1 MPLCVRSS
9 QGFKEWKMEIQL
21 LAQLPDTTNL
31 PKVKGYCAH
40 EVFTENGGNSNWE
53 CLLIFEQSPNGSLY
67 DYLFGARCNTL
78 LDFGARINIVLGAAR
93 GLMYL
98 HDRARLQIV
107 YPEFKAS
114 SVVLDR
120 NYTPRLAG
128 HGMTV
133 ISKSPVDTKSS
144 FSMVSGQ
151 APFPQKFARDDFL
164 RL

>member
-1 MPLCVRSS
+1 MAALLMPLSVRSS

-31 PKVKGYCAH
+31 SMVKGYCAH
-40 EVFTENGGNSNWE
+40 QVFTENGGDDNWE

-67 DYLFGARCNTL
+67 DYLFGSRCNTL

-93 GLMYL
+93 GLLHL

-107 YPEFKAS
+107 YPELKAS

-128 HGMTV
+128 YGMTV

-144 FSMVSGQ
+144 FGMVSGQ
-151 APFPQKFARDDFL
+151 SSSPSEIRT
-164 RL
+164 R